1 METLVFILCSVIIW
15 IAGVTGGYFLCKRR
29 HAKTEL
35 KWEHEGK
42 PLGTIRGI
50 DAGDEGIYFQL
61 ELEVMPEV
69 LMQKD
74 KACFKIKKVS
84 TRE

>member
-1 METLVFILCSVIIW
+1 METILFILCAAVILA
-15 IAGVTGGYFLCKRR
+15 AGIVGGYFLCRR
-29 HAKTEL
+29 KYAKNEL
-35 KWEHEGK
+35 KWKHEGR

-61 ELEVMPEV
+61 ELDVIPEV
-69 LMQKD
+69 LMEKD
-74 KACFKIKKVS
+74 KACFEIQKVS

>member
-15 IAGVTGGYFLCKRR
+15 IAGIAGGYFLCRKK
-29 HAKTEL
+29 HAKNEL
-35 KWEHEGK
+35 KWKHEGR

-69 LMQKD
+69 LIEKD
-74 KACFKIKKVS
+74 KACFEIKKIS
-84 TRE
+84 ARE